1 MYNLEIDKDVCKKF
15 EKLSK
20 KDAQQIEYVNKKIE
34 KILQNPH
41 QFKPLKHPMEM
52 LRRVHVGS
60 FVIIYQI
67 DEKRKTVIV
76 WEYEHHDE
84 AYKK

>member
-1 MYNLEIDKDVCKKF
+1 MYDLEIDKDVRKKF
-15 EKLSK
+15 EKLAK
-20 KDAQQIEYVNKKIE
+20 KDPQQLKDIDKKIE
-34 KILQNPH
+34 QVRNNPH

-52 LRRVHVGS
+52 LRRVHIGS

-67 DEKRKTVIV
+67 DEKRKTVII

-84 AYKK
+84 AYR

>member
-1 MYNLEIDKDVCKKF
+1 MYNLEIDKDVLKKF
-15 EKLSK
+15 EKLAK
-20 KDAQQIEYVNKKIE
+20 KDPQQLKFINKKIGQ
-34 KILQNPH
+34 ILQNPH

-67 DEKRKTVIV
+67 DEKRDVIII

-84 AYKK
+84 AYK